1 MLSYIL
7 KKDNNPTRMEL
18 KEKHRKYYTPPEC
31 VRYHMLAEKMLG
43 GNSPSSFSE
52 GAGETG
58 DNRNQ
63 TDLAKPNSFTNSQS
77 HSEHDPWNLWDEE

>member
-1 MLSYIL
+1 
-7 KKDNNPTRMEL
+7 MEL

-31 VRYHMLAEKMLG
+31 VRYRMLAEKMLG
-43 GNSPSSFSE
+43 GNSPAYASE

-63 TDLAKPNSFTNSQS
+63 TDLAKPNSFTTPGTYGTRNSLI
-77 HSEHDPWNLWDEE
+77 HYI